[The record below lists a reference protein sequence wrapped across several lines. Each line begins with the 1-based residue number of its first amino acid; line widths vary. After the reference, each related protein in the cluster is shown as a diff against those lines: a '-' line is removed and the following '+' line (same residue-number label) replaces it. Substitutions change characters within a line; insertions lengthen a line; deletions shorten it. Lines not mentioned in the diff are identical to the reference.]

1 MFQSMTRSIGN
12 LSVGLKLGAG
22 FALVLV
28 LTLLTTLS
36 GWLAL
41 NNAID
46 RSEMLTEIAQIND
59 AAKDLRAERITYR
72 VMADE
77 QSRRNVESSLK
88 VLNQSMEDVRRRAT
102 SVEALNVL
110 NEKAEVVRAF
120 ELNFQALG
128 DVVTRRETQRQALL
142 EQQEAAIAGIDNTE
156 RELLLATQDG
166 DRSRDPLFK
175 QLADIR
181 RLINISIAQILI
193 PAYSYADLN
202 DYKSISQ
209 RAAENLNAGLE
220 KTVTLLSQ
228 DLQVSA
234 DQARAMDEN
243 VGQLTATLSSF
254 TSLAIEAATVQ
265 NRLEG
270 LGNDLRGASR
280 DLSDQHI
287 AMRDLEALEAR
298 SVLTGV
304 ALLAMLFGAF
314 AAWAITR
321 QITQPLKYTLQMA
334 GCIADGDLSND
345 HPVGR
350 RDEMGQLQNSMQQM
364 TVSLRGLI
372 GGIGQGV
379 TQLSGAAQQLSTVT
393 GQTSRGVASQREET
407 DQVATAMNQMAATVQ
422 EVAHNAE
429 RASIAATQADE
440 QAREGERVVG
450 EAIAQIEQL
459 AVEVGHSITAMDG
472 LTKESGRIGSV
483 LDVIKSVSQQTN
495 LLALNAAIEAAR
507 AGEAGRGFAVVADE
521 VRGLA
526 QRTQQSTEEI
536 EELIAGLQQGTAQ
549 VASILDNSRH
559 LTDNSVQLSRA
570 AGVALQ
576 NITETVSSI
585 QSMNQ
590 QIAAASEQQSAVAEE
605 INRSVLNV
613 RDVSEQTASASQE
626 TAASSQELA
635 RLGSE
640 LKGMVGQFR
649 V

>member
-41 NNAID
+41 NNSIS
-46 RSEMLTEIAQIND
+46 RSEILTHIAQIND

-72 VMADE
+72 VMSDE
-77 QSRRNVESSLK
+77 QSRRNVAKSLET
-88 VLNQSMEDVRRRAT
+88 LQQTLDEVRSRAT
-102 SVEALNVL
+102 SVQELNLL
-110 NEKAEVVRAF
+110 NEKTEVVRAF
-120 ELNFQALG
+120 GVDFQALG
-128 DVVTRRETQRQALL
+128 DVVSRREEQRQRLL
-142 EQQEAAIAGIDNTE
+142 TQLESATTVLENTE
-156 RELLLATQDG
+156 RELLLSTEEG
-166 DRSRDPLFK
+166 DRSRDPLFD

-181 RLINISIAQILI
+181 RQIKTSAAQVLM
-193 PAYSYADLN
+193 PAYSYSALDE
-202 DYKSISQ
+202 YRAISQ
-209 RAAENLNAGLE
+209 SAASDIATGLSKGLALLAQDPKAQPE
-220 KTVTLLSQ
+220 QVQAVDLAVSELSAALSQ
-228 DLQVSA
+228 FTGL
-234 DQARAMDEN
+234 
-243 VGQLTATLSSF
+243 ATQTETL
-254 TSLAIEAATVQ
+254 Q

-287 AMRDLEALEAR
+287 ATRDLEALEAR
-298 SVLTGV
+298 SILTSV
-304 ALLAMLFGAF
+304 ALLAVVLGAL
-314 AAWAITR
+314 AAWSITR
-321 QITQPLKYTLQMA
+321 QITQPLRHTLHLA
-334 GCIADGDLSND
+334 GRIADGDLSYD
-345 HPVGR
+345 HCVDR

-379 TQLSGAAQQLSTVT
+379 TRLSGAAQQLSTVT

-440 QAREGERVVG
+440 QAREGERVVD

-459 AVEVGHSITAMDG
+459 AVEVGHSITAMGG

-549 VASILDNSRH
+549 VASILDNSRN

-570 AGVALQ
+570 AGVALK
-576 NITETVSSI
+576 NITETVSNI

-626 TAASSQELA
+626 TAASSEELA
-635 RLGSE
+635 RLGDE